1 MNVDLSSLSYF
12 HGQVIADSNPSTAVA
27 LKGTAEVARYFP
39 SRTFGLDNLPS
50 LFDIAV
56 AIDEV
61 FLNGL
66 VATMVEDIHCG
77 EFFVAISEG
86 LPGYFRII
94 GKYIHQVLRLEDWDK
109 FLKDILAGGLAKF
122 VDVVMRFL
130 REQIRQI
137 KSVLQNAKNLIEL
150 VAEEF
155 GLIDDVD
162 ETTEKVFGQTT
173 KEQMSNE
180 TVMVGDGNNT
190 IMVSDG
196 KGNFGYIRPEDQ
208 SLITGRG

>member
-27 LKGTAEVARYFP
+27 LKGTAEVARY

-50 LFDIAV
+50 LFDITV

-66 VATMVEDIHCG
+66 VATIVEDIHTG

-86 LPGYFRII
+86 LPGVFRII

-130 REQIRQI
+130 REQISQI
-137 KSVLQNAKNLIEL
+137 KSALQNAKDLIEL

-162 ETTEKVFGQTT
+162 ETNERVFGQTT